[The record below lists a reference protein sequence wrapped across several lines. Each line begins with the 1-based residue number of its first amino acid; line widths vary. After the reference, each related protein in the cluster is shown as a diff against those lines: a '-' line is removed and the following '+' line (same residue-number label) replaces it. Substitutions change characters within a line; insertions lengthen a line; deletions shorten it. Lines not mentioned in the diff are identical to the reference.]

1 VSSAEVAEPLLD
13 LSHDFVG
20 LEWLQESRFLFQLC
34 TPCQQDRVHSRLPV
48 IAFIN
53 NLLDGHFPFLKTHR
67 LVLLEFGIVCF
78 DRRDTWGNS
87 KAAYTLSIERAQFRS
102 GTPSAFAVVV
112 WVVVWVVGQVVVRV
126 VVRVVVLASRIPC
139 QKKGIAA

>member
-1 VSSAEVAEPLLD
+1 MSSAVAAEPFLD
-13 LSHDFVG
+13 LSHDFVD
-20 LEWLQESRFLFQLC
+20 LEWLQKGRFLFQLC
-34 TPCQQDRVHSRLPV
+34 TPCLQDRVHSRLLV

-67 LVLLEFGIVCF
+67 IVLLDFVMVCF

-112 WVVVWVVGQVVVRV
+112 SVVVWIVGQV

-139 QKKGIAA
+139 QKKGIAG

>member
-112 WVVVWVVGQVVVRV
+112 RV

-139 QKKGIAA
+139 QKKGIAG